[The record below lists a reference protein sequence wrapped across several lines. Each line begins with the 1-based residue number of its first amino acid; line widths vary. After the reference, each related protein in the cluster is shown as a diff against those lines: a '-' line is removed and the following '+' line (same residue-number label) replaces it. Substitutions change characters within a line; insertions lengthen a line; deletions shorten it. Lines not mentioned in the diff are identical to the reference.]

1 MDIFEEHD
9 IISRMLTEQQN
20 AVRIYLDNPTEY
32 NRGYM
37 NGVKAVKDSILAYI
51 NLKGEEV

>member
-20 AVRIYLDNPTEY
+20 AVRMYLDTPTEY

-37 NGVKAVKDSILAYI
+37 NGVKALKDSILAYI
-51 NLKGEEV
+51 NLKREEV